1 MSRFEPIHR
10 ILQPSTWSGAFPGLL
25 SPRNYHSR
33 KRLPGLLFSGV
44 LNLVM
49 LRSAIWR
56 SVMLRSARLRSCIL
70 FSRTLLSGILL
81 AGLLEVG
88 YGTHQPAFAQEPD
101 AIPPE
106 VILPLPGASNSTGA
120 ASSGGMTPASQS
132 TAASYGRGQVGQ
144 VSGNALGISNPNQMV
159 PGQVLNNQQAAGNA
173 AAGFAPINFTPQPGQ
188 PNPFALRPVDL
199 LRKQPGTTFAPNGE
213 AAGNVFGGPP
223 PGSAAYR
230 AAPPGAGTSLQSM
243 NQSASQDSSDPTC
256 VLETSKGRIVIR
268 LFQKYAPIT
277 VKAFTEMANSGF
289 YNGLKFHR
297 VEPGFVVQGGCPVG
311 NGTGNYVPQGSNQPR
326 FLPLEVSP
334 FLKHNAPGVVAMA
347 RQPNDVNTSSC
358 QFYITLNPQPALDQK
373 YTVIGGVLQG
383 MDVVRSI
390 AIGDQIISV
399 SVNP

>member
-1 MSRFEPIHR
+1 MGRFESKCRNP
-10 ILQPSTWSGAFPGLL
+10 QPNTLSGDISDLPCFRSYYAKKMQPGVM
-25 SPRNYHSR
+25 
-33 KRLPGLLFSGV
+33 FSKLMSFG
-44 LNLVM
+44 
-49 LRSAIWR
+49 W
-56 SVMLRSARLRSCIL
+56 
-70 FSRTLLSGILL
+70 LLSGTLFIGTLL
-81 AGLLEVG
+81 AGMTEVG
-88 YGTHQPAFAQEPD
+88 FGASRAALAQEPD

-106 VILPLPGASNSTGA
+106 VILPLPGASNSAVTSFTGGTTQAAQQAA
-120 ASSGGMTPASQS
+120 ASSS
-132 TAASYGRGQVGQ
+132 RGQVGQ
-144 VSGNALGISNPNQMV
+144 MPGNSLGISNPNQIV
-159 PGQVLNNQQAAGNA
+159 PGQVFNNQQAAGNA
-173 AAGFAPINFTPQPGQ
+173 AAGFMPTNFTPQPGQ

-213 AAGNVFGGPP
+213 ATGNMFGGPP
-223 PGSAAYR
+223 PGSSALR
-230 AAPPGAGTSLQSM
+230 GAPPPAGTSLQSM
-243 NQSASQDSSDPTC
+243 NQSASQESADPTC
-256 VLETSKGRIVIR
+256 VIETSKGRIIIR

-347 RQPNDVNTSSC
+347 RQPNNVNTSSC
-358 QFYITLNPQPALDQK
+358 QFYITLSPQPALDQK

-399 SVNP
+399 AVNP

>member
-1 MSRFEPIHR
+1 
-10 ILQPSTWSGAFPGLL
+10 
-25 SPRNYHSR
+25 
-33 KRLPGLLFSGV
+33 
-44 LNLVM
+44 
-49 LRSAIWR
+49 
-56 SVMLRSARLRSCIL
+56 
-70 FSRTLLSGILL
+70 
-81 AGLLEVG
+81 
-88 YGTHQPAFAQEPD
+88 
-101 AIPPE
+101 
-106 VILPLPGASNSTGA
+106 
-120 ASSGGMTPASQS
+120 
-132 TAASYGRGQVGQ
+132 
-144 VSGNALGISNPNQMV
+144 
-159 PGQVLNNQQAAGNA
+159 
-173 AAGFAPINFTPQPGQ
+173 
-188 PNPFALRPVDL
+188 
-199 LRKQPGTTFAPNGE
+199 
-213 AAGNVFGGPP
+213 
-223 PGSAAYR
+223 
-230 AAPPGAGTSLQSM
+230 M
-243 NQSASQDSSDPTC
+243 NQSASQDSADPTC

-358 QFYITLNPQPALDQK
+358 QFYITLNPQPSLDQK

-390 AIGDQIISV
+390 AIGDRIVSV